1 MFEPA
6 RRPFFYGWVVLVV
19 GFVVIGVASGVLLSL
34 GVFLKPIQASTNWSR
49 AAISGVALLTWCT
62 MGVGSFFWGIL
73 YDRAGSRVVIGSG
86 AALLGLG
93 LVASSQVTA
102 LWQLYAALGVVVGV
116 AIGAFT
122 APLTSTATAWFT
134 TNRGLAVALISAGT
148 GIGTFV
154 LAPFSRWLITIYD
167 WRTAM
172 LVLAVLVWVTVFGLV
187 WLLRDPPNAG
197 RQGRRVGA
205 TALEP
210 DLTLAEVGRTPQ
222 FWILAAT
229 HFVCCVAHSGP
240 IFHMVAHASDQGVDR
255 MAAAT
260 VFGVWGLM
268 SMVGRLV
275 SGVGADRIGARSTLI
290 VMLSLQAPAI
300 FLYALVHD
308 LAGFYAISVIFG
320 VATGGV
326 MPLYALLAREF
337 FGQRAMGGA
346 YGAIYMLQ
354 AIGMGLGAF
363 AGGWFYDWLGDY
375 AWFFSAA
382 AAVGVT
388 AVLLALTL
396 RAPRRQAQLA

>member
-1 MFEPA
+1 VSESA
-6 RRPFFYGWVVLVV
+6 RRPIFYGWVILAV
-19 GFVVIGVASGVLLSL
+19 GFVVIGVAVGILLTL
-34 GVFLKPIQASTNWSR
+34 GVFLKPIQAAMGWSR
-49 AAISGVALLTWCT
+49 AEISGVALLTWCS
-62 MGVGSFFWGIL
+62 MGLGSFLWGML
-73 YDRAGSRVVIGSG
+73 HDRAGSRVVVAGG
-86 AALLGLG
+86 AVLLGLG
-93 LVASSQVTA
+93 LLASSQVTA
-102 LWQLYAALGVVVGV
+102 LWQLYATLGGLVGL

-122 APLTSTATAWFT
+122 APLTSAATAWFS

-154 LAPFSRWLITIYD
+154 LAPLSRWLITLYD

-172 LVLAVLVWVTVFGLV
+172 LALAAIVWLTMLTLV
-187 WLLRDPPNAG
+187 WLLREPPDTAG
-197 RQGRRVGA
+197 PVRRGLGGLV
-205 TALEP
+205 EP
-210 DLTLAEVGRTPQ
+210 DLSLREVGRTPQ
-222 FWILAAT
+222 FWVLAAT
-229 HFVCCVAHSGP
+229 HFVCCVSHSGP

-260 VFGVWGLM
+260 VFGVAGLT

-275 SGVGADRIGARSTLI
+275 AGIAADRIGAKPTL
-290 VMLSLQAPAI
+290 VAMLALQAPAI
-300 FLYALVHD
+300 FLYALAHD
-308 LAGFYAISVIFG
+308 LAVFYAVSVIFG
-320 VATGGV
+320 LAFGGV

-354 AIGMGLGAF
+354 AIAMGLGAF
-363 AGGWFYDWLGDY
+363 AGGWFHDLLGDY

-396 RAPRRQAQLA
+396 RAPRRQVQPA